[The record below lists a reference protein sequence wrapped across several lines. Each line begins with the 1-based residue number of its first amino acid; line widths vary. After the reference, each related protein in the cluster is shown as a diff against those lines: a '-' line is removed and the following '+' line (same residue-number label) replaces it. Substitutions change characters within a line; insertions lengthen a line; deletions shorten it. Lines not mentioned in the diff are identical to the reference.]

1 MREGFIRNYHNFF
14 QNIIYSQKYM
24 DTQLFTFQKM
34 DLNQDGVVSLEEFLT
49 FNKEDFKMVQSLDSL
64 KTINV

>member
-1 MREGFIRNYHNFF
+1 MIIAENVYDIFF
-14 QNIIYSQKYM
+14 F
-24 DTQLFTFQKM
+24 LQKM
-34 DLNQDGVVSLEEFLT
+34 DLNQDGVVSLEEFIT

>member
-1 MREGFIRNYHNFF
+1 
-14 QNIIYSQKYM
+14 
-24 DTQLFTFQKM
+24 M

-64 KTINV
+64 KTIYV

>member
-1 MREGFIRNYHNFF
+1 MGSPSGERQKSEAVEE
-14 QNIIYSQKYM
+14 IITARAEM
-24 DTQLFTFQKM
+24 AFQKM

>member
-1 MREGFIRNYHNFF
+1 MVMTILFF
-14 QNIIYSQKYM
+14 SILKPPLK
-24 DTQLFTFQKM
+24 LFNFQKM